1 MMRSLDF
8 YGMPHKFNNNMT
20 LNEGENPDV
29 RPDMKSLRK
38 KIKPETMAI
47 IDPHGRL

>member
-8 YGMPHKFNNNMT
+8 YGMPHKFNNIMT

-38 KIKPETMAI
+38 NKPETMAI
-47 IDPHGRL
+47 IDPHRRL